1 MTRLKTLQ
9 NPSVSFKFPTTPTPY
24 LTRRLTSFRSHP
36 SIAAL
41 VTSLSACSDLSQ
53 RCRHLLQPIDIGI
66 SRPNSPVTSF
76 ADGYICIYGP
86 VLTLQVSILAKFSND
101 YLTQSILAGGG
112 VKQGGK
118 PTNHPS
124 ELLKWEET
132 AAICNIVE
140 KIYLNMK
147 ANFSN

>member
-1 MTRLKTLQ
+1 MTRRKTLQ

-24 LTRRLTSFRSHP
+24 LTPRLTSFRSHP

-86 VLTLQVSILAKFSND
+86 VLTLQVSILHD
-101 YLTQSILAGGG
+101 YLTQSILARGG
-112 VKQGGK
+112 VTQGGK
-118 PTNHPS
+118 PTTTHLNCLNGGKQRQYVI
-124 ELLKWEET
+124 LLKRF
-132 AAICNIVE
+132 I
-140 KIYLNMK
+140 
-147 ANFSN
+147 

>member
-1 MTRLKTLQ
+1 MTRRKTLQ
-9 NPSVSFKFPTTPTPY
+9 NSSVSFKFPTTPTPY
-24 LTRRLTSFRSHP
+24 LTPRLTSFRSHP

-41 VTSLSACSDLSQ
+41 VTSLSACPDLSQ

-76 ADGYICIYGP
+76 AVGYIRICGP
-86 VLTLQVSILAKFSND
+86 VLTLQVRILHD
-101 YLTQSILAGGG
+101 YLTQSILTGGG

-124 ELLKWEET
+124 EPLKWEET

-147 ANFSN
+147 ANSSN

>member
-1 MTRLKTLQ
+1 MTRRKTLQ
-9 NPSVSFKFPTTPTPY
+9 NSSVSFKFPTTPTPY
-24 LTRRLTSFRSHP
+24 LTPRLTSFRSHP

-86 VLTLQVSILAKFSND
+86 VLTLQVSFLHD
-101 YLTQSILAGGG
+101 YLTQSILARGG

-147 ANFSN
+147 ANSSN

>member
-1 MTRLKTLQ
+1 MTRRKTLQ
-9 NPSVSFKFPTTPTPY
+9 NSSVSFRFPTTPTPY
-24 LTRRLTSFRSHP
+24 LTPRLTSFRSHP

-86 VLTLQVSILAKFSND
+86 VLTLQVSILHD
-101 YLTQSILAGGG
+101 YPTQSILAGGG

-118 PTNHPS
+118 PTNNPS

-147 ANFSN
+147 ANSSN